1 MCICKIQIFKL
12 NNELLPMS
20 SCSVLMC
27 ILYAYVLYDA
37 LHIAYADAL
46 CVSAWFPFTS
56 YQTFLIIHIDV
67 SIIW

>member
-1 MCICKIQIFKL
+1 
-12 NNELLPMS
+12 MS
-20 SCSVLMC
+20 SCSVLMRM
-27 ILYAYVLYDA
+27 LYAYVLYDA
-37 LHIAYADAL
+37 LHIAHADAL